1 MLQFGYVSVALLRAL
16 AGESGQNLRKSHRV
30 SHNDEKIFSVRGHLS
45 HFRARPLIGI
55 TRSNTYNLS
64 GTANGDVSADQTS
77 RKMSDERVQVSTAAA
92 RGIPAIG
99 QEKEFVL

>member
-1 MLQFGYVSVALLRAL
+1 M
-16 AGESGQNLRKSHRV
+16 
-30 SHNDEKIFSVRGHLS
+30 
-45 HFRARPLIGI
+45 IGI

-64 GTANGDVSADQTS
+64 GTANDDISADQTS

-92 RGIPAIG
+92 RWIPAIG